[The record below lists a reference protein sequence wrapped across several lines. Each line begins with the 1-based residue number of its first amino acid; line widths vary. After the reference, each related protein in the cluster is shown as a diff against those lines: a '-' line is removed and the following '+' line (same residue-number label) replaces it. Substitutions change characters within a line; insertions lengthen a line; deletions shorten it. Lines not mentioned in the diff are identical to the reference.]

1 MVQVAVDLYT
11 QLAGIAIPFAVV
23 FEICNLLVCTFM
35 RVAFGGRLWFGR
47 D

>member
-1 MVQVAVDLYT
+1 MVDMAVQLYT
-11 QLAGIAIPFAVV
+11 SLATYAVPIAIV
-23 FEICNLLVCTFM
+23 FEVSNLIVCTFM